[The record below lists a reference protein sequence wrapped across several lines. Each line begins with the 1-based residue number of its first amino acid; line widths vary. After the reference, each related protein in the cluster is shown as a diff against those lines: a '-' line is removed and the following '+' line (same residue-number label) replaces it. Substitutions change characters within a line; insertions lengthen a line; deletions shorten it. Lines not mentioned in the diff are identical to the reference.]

1 MLLFSSDKK
10 AKAIRFG
17 YFLTNRKE
25 YIVKTLI
32 AFILSC
38 VVSGSVYAQT
48 VEASVTETFRVA
60 ISSDSGKPAKGPR
73 DFERPG
79 RDRGPRR
86 GDMMDKVLPPPPPP
100 ADKDPKMMDKTPPPP
115 PADKNWDKDPVR
127 KQEMLKKLAEELSR
141 DVPDLP
147 KDPAFAGLESFP
159 KGEILSSK
167 DGGSILELWFRQ
179 EGVSERDIKVLDQ
192 LPNDQKTLIRKI
204 VQSYQ
209 VDLQRAILDLRPSYQ
224 KIAGELELLKVEL
237 SRVLLELGPTSPDV
251 TPAKLLKDIAVKEEE
266 MNNLGSVRERVV
278 TMYRN
283 EMRDQIAAVVNAWI
297 SAQASKSKEDLSTL
311 FIDAE
316 STYGL
321 NWD

>member
-1 MLLFSSDKK
+1 M
-10 AKAIRFG
+10 
-17 YFLTNRKE
+17 
-25 YIVKTLI
+25 KTLI

-38 VVSGSVYAQT
+38 IVSGSVYAQT

-60 ISSDSGKPAKGPR
+60 ISSDSDKPARGPR

-79 RDRGPRR
+79 RDRDPRR
-86 GDMMDKVLPPPPPP
+86 GDMMGKTPPPPP
-100 ADKDPKMMDKTPPPP
+100 AGRDPKMMDKTPSFGK
-115 PADKNWDKDPVR
+115 DWDKDPAL

-141 DVPDLP
+141 DIPDLP

-159 KGEILSSK
+159 KGEIIASQN
-167 DGGSILELWFRQ
+167 GGSILELWFRK

-192 LPNDQKTLIRKI
+192 LPDDQKTLIRKI

-224 KIAGELELLKVEL
+224 KIAGELEILKVEL
-237 SRVLLELGPTSPDV
+237 SRVLLELGTTSPDV
-251 TPAKLLKDIAVKEEE
+251 TPAKLLKDISVKEEE
-266 MNNLGSVRERVV
+266 MKNLGSVRERVV

-297 SAQASKSKEDLSTL
+297 SAQASKSKEDLSGL